1 MKFHDLSFCLL
12 IDKLILKLLNNIG
25 FSWSMYVVMIQI
37 ISIQCLIIIAL
48 FYSSD
53 EQIARQ
59 INPLARIA
67 GGFTHPIQLCL
78 KASGSYS
85 GLQHH

>member
-1 MKFHDLSFCLL
+1 
-12 IDKLILKLLNNIG
+12 
-25 FSWSMYVVMIQI
+25 MYVVMIQI
-37 ISIQCLIIIAL
+37 ISIQCLITIAL

-67 GGFTHPIQLCL
+67 GRFTHPIQLCL

-85 GLQHH
+85 GLQHHWHGLCVYWQLDAHFLLRHQLYKKML

>member
-1 MKFHDLSFCLL
+1 
-12 IDKLILKLLNNIG
+12 
-25 FSWSMYVVMIQI
+25 MYVVMIQI

-85 GLQHH
+85 GLQHHWHGLCVCWQLDAHFLLRHQLYKKML

>member
-1 MKFHDLSFCLL
+1 M
-12 IDKLILKLLNNIG
+12 
-25 FSWSMYVVMIQI
+25 

-67 GGFTHPIQLCL
+67 GGFTHQIRLCL
-78 KASGSYS
+78 KASGSYF
-85 GLQHH
+85 GLQRH

>member
-1 MKFHDLSFCLL
+1 MENV
-12 IDKLILKLLNNIG
+12 I
-25 FSWSMYVVMIQI
+25 M

-67 GGFTHPIQLCL
+67 GGFTHQIRLCL
-78 KASGSYS
+78 KASGSYF
-85 GLQHH
+85 GLQRHWHGVCVFVDS